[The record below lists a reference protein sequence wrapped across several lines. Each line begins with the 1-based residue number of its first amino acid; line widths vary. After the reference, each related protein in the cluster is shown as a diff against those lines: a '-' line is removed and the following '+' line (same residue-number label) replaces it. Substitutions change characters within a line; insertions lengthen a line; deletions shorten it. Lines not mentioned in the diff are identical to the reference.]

1 MAYREVLA
9 ERCRCCHRRK
19 AMPSYLLETG
29 RRTSVRAMKVRVCAL
44 AAMVMGCGVKAIAP
58 PAAPAKVV
66 PVPGTRLGPPVTGNG
81 SVLIDADQPNV
92 VVHEITG
99 SMETVAYGSRGGMA
113 YGVSVATQRLCITP
127 CQVHLPQGLHQL
139 MFESPATGWGGV
151 GDLQL
156 GVDVSAYR
164 YALGHRVINA
174 GPRLGAL
181 MALSFGITGMLGGG
195 IWYLASDSYRS
206 VSGGVAIGSGALFA
220 LGVALAIAF
229 RPEEQNGTGVQWTPD
244 SPGPALAP

>member
-1 MAYREVLA
+1 MA
-9 ERCRCCHRRK
+9 
-19 AMPSYLLETG
+19 
-29 RRTSVRAMKVRVCAL
+29 AL
-44 AAMVMGCGVKAIAP
+44 VMGCGVKAIAP

-66 PVPGTRLGPPVTGNG
+66 PIPSIRLGAPATGNG
-81 SVLIDADQPNV
+81 SALIDADQPNV

-113 YGVSVATQRLCITP
+113 YGVSVGTQRLCITP
-127 CQVHLPQGLHQL
+127 CHVHLPQGLHQL

-151 GDLQL
+151 GDLQV

-174 GPRLGAL
+174 GPRLGAA
-181 MALSFGITGMLGGG
+181 MAMSFGFAAVLGGG
-195 IWYLASDSYRS
+195 IWYLASDSHQD
-206 VSGGVAIGSGALFA
+206 VGGGIAIGGGALIA

-229 RPEEQNGTGVQWTPD
+229 RPEEQNGTGVQWIPD
-244 SPGPALAP
+244 APGTALAP